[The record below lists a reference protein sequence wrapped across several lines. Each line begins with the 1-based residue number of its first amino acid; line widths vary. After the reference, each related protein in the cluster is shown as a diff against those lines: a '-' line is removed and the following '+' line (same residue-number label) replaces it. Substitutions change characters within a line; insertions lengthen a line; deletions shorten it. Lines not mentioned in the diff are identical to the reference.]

1 MEWKFTGDQPVY
13 QQIRT
18 LIRGAVVTGELSP
31 GQRIPSVR
39 EIAASA
45 QVNPNTVQRALSE
58 LERDGLLISG
68 GTSGRT
74 VTEDKK
80 VLEALRE
87 DTFKELARACAEKFR
102 VFGLSPKQAAQL
114 LMELEEEEG

>member
-1 MEWKFTGDQPVY
+1 MNWKFTGDQPVY
-13 QQIRT
+13 QQICA
-18 LIRGAVVTGELSP
+18 LIRGAVLTGELAP

-39 EIAASA
+39 EIAAGA

-58 LERDGLLISG
+58 LERTGLLVSG

-74 VTEDKK
+74 VTQDQGILKE
-80 VLEALRE
+80 LRE

-102 VFGLSPKQAAQL
+102 VYGLSPKQAAKL
-114 LMELEEEEG
+114 LTELEEEES

>member
-1 MEWKFTGDQPVY
+1 MDWKFTGDQPVY

-80 VLEALRE
+80 VLETLRE